1 MDVTIIVCSLNAVD
15 EHVHKI
21 NSYNNK
27 GLSYEI
33 LVCSDVTTR
42 GLDNVRYIE
51 DPKTS
56 VKAFNTCYKQS
67 SGDFILTFPGGVTP
81 RGDMFNM
88 IDHLNGL
95 KYKVSAFSGE
105 GGSPC
110 WIPDWAVY
118 MYNLDTCRR
127 CGSINNRSQ
136 ILRYMYNLDNRSQI
150 LRFPAF
156 HRDFIET
163 NLEGVIFNESFCHHY
178 VDNWLGA
185 FCGKHFGSTENSNL
199 RIVTERN
206 HKSVTKYDEHDK
218 KIFQQLLKNN
228 GSYNYKTS
236 VE

>member
-95 KYKVSAFSGE
+95 KYKVSAFSDD
-105 GGSPC
+105 GGHPC
-110 WIPDWAVY
+110 WVPHWAV
-118 MYNLDTCRR
+118 D
-127 CGSINNRSQ
+127 
-136 ILRYMYNLDNRSQI
+136 MYNLDNRSQI

-156 HRDFIET
+156 HRDFVET
-163 NLEGVIFNESFCHHY
+163 HLEGVLFNESFCHHY